1 MRVETLILD
10 TNLLVLFVVGTASRD
25 YITSH
30 KRLTEFV
37 PQDYDCLLEIVS
49 RAKTVLVTPNTLS
62 ETSNLAAYIAEP
74 AKGNVM
80 RVLGKLISDS
90 EELYVKSSEAAAAQ
104 EFIHLGLTDAALICA
119 GEGGAVI
126 LTTDLDLH
134 LAVLARGK
142 DSVNFNNL
150 RDQYL

>member
-1 MRVETLILD
+1 LRVETLILD
-10 TNLLVLFVVGTASRD
+10 TNLLVLFVVGTASRG
-25 YITSH
+25 YISSH

-37 PQDYDCLLEIVS
+37 PQDYDCLLEIIS

-74 AKGNVM
+74 AKGKVM
-80 RVLGKLISDS
+80 SVLGKLIADS
-90 EELYVKSSEAAAAQ
+90 QELYVKSSEAAATQ
-104 EFIHLGLTDAALICA
+104 EFVRLGLTDAALICA
-119 GEGGAVI
+119 GEGDAVV

-134 LAVLARGK
+134 SAVLARGK
-142 DSVNFNNL
+142 ESVNFNHL

>member
-1 MRVETLILD
+1 
-10 TNLLVLFVVGTASRD
+10 
-25 YITSH
+25 
-30 KRLTEFV
+30 
-37 PQDYDCLLEIVS
+37 
-49 RAKTVLVTPNTLS
+49 
-62 ETSNLAAYIAEP
+62 
-74 AKGNVM
+74 M